1 MSSLLAISN
10 KLEIEQFEIISAETA
25 LLHSKLFWM
34 CEECFIQSIYGS
46 RNTLAIALYWV
57 SNHSLWKELTHRTLF
72 RKFIREGKGQCKI
85 SQHSEGRR
93 NSVQDYKKDVLWV
106 SASSTQIS
114 YIQQVQYGLFKK
126 IHKKPHQTNPNAK
139 QFNLYLS
146 WESTLWAHD
155 MIVNLSIS
163 LHEKNSIQRKV
174 NQQLRASYMRAQQ
187 TWQANPFTE
196 NVVQTQV
203 AASAHGKSAQSQAF
217 HADV

>member
-57 SNHSLWKELTHRTLF
+57 SNHSLWKELTHRTLC

-126 IHKKPHQTNPNAK
+126 PHQTKPNAK
-139 QFNLYLS
+139 QFHLYLS
-146 WESTLWAHD
+146 WESTLWAHN
-155 MIVNLSIS
+155 MIVNLSIC

-174 NQQLRASYMRAQQ
+174 NQ
-187 TWQANPFTE
+187 
-196 NVVQTQV
+196 
-203 AASAHGKSAQSQAF
+203 
-217 HADV
+217 